1 VHRRKKRRSWDV
13 APHAGDLAPAWSLPR
28 REEEGVVAAGMV
40 DRAADVVIGVTA
52 GVAAAVAAA
61 ALVLLAICLYR
72 RRRASASV
80 AAPARSPESSTAT
93 LRANGSLNSSVSL
106 SVASDWDHHPPPAK
120 RAAAFWAWRGG
131 ANNGSHSPP
140 PVSVSGIPKY
150 HYKDL
155 QKATNNFTTILGQG
169 SFGPVYKAVMATG
182 EVVAVKVLASDSRQG
197 EREFQTE
204 V

>member
-1 VHRRKKRRSWDV
+1 MLLLIHGRRKKRRSWDV

-40 DRAADVVIGVTA
+40 DRTADVVIGVTA

-120 RAAAFWAWRGG
+120 HAAAFWAWRGG

-150 HYKDL
+150 HYK
-155 QKATNNFTTILGQG
+155 
-169 SFGPVYKAVMATG
+169 
-182 EVVAVKVLASDSRQG
+182 
-197 EREFQTE
+197 
-204 V
+204 